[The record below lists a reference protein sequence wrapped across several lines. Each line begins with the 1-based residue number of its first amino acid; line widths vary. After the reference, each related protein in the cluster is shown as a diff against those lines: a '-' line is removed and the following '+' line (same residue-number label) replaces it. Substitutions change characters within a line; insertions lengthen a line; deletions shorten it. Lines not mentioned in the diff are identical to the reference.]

1 MKEKT
6 RVISTDLTIVG
17 SGLAGFSA
25 SIFALNRNISTTQVG
40 DSGAVT
46 YTTGYLDLLGYHF
59 PDSMELLADPWLG
72 LQQLRE
78 IQPDHPLN
86 NISGSEIRNAFS
98 QVTDFLTACGIH
110 YSQPGKKNLQA
121 LTPAGTLK
129 PTLCLPET
137 MLAGVEAF
145 GRKKNTIIIDFKG
158 LKGFSGRQVVANLK
172 DRWPNLTTRRIE
184 FPDARPGELYPEPMA
199 RSLEVPRNREK
210 LADLLKQTAGS
221 CEYIGLPAILGIHK
235 PDRVRKELERLTGKK
250 IFEIPTMPPGVPGI
264 RLREMFQQVFPEK
277 GITLIPQQKVQN
289 LTLHE
294 TSAKLELTDNL
305 GPMVIEAKCVLL
317 ATGRFLSGGLQAG
330 FHGLK
335 ESLLDLPVTQPKSR
349 SDWYRKKYTDQSG
362 HPVNQAGIE
371 VDSSFRPLN
380 EEKMVFSRNLFAA
393 GSLLAHQDWIRGRC
407 GAGLALGTAFK
418 AVEAIE
424 HYLLTTA

>member
-6 RVISTDLTIVG
+6 RVISTDLTVVG
-17 SGLAGFSA
+17 SGLAGFAA
-25 SIFALNRNISTTQVG
+25 SIFALSRNINTTQVG

-59 PDSMELLADPWLG
+59 PNSMELLADPWLG

-78 IQPDHPLN
+78 IQPNHPLN
-86 NISGSEIRNAFS
+86 SITESEIRNAFK
-98 QVTDFLTACGIH
+98 QVTDFLTGSGIR
-110 YSQPGKKNLQA
+110 YSQPGKENLQA
-121 LTPAGTLK
+121 LTPVGTLK

-145 GRKKNTIIIDFKG
+145 RARKNTIIIDFRG
-158 LKGFSGRQVVANLK
+158 LKGFSGRQVAANLK
-172 DRWPNLTTRRIE
+172 DSWPELTTRRIE

-210 LADLLKQTAGS
+210 LAVLLKQTAGG

-235 PDRVRKELERLTGKK
+235 PDRVRKELEQLTGKK

-277 GITLIPQQKVQN
+277 GITLFAQRKVHN
-289 LTLHE
+289 LVLHE
-294 TSAKLELTDNL
+294 NSAELKLNDNP
-305 GPMVIEAKCVLL
+305 GPVVIKTQCVLL

-335 ESLLDLPVTQPKSR
+335 ESLLDLPVTQPESR
-349 SDWYRKKYTDQSG
+349 SDWYRKKYTDRSG
-362 HPVNQAGIE
+362 HPINQAGIE
-371 VDSSFRPLN
+371 VDSSFRPLD
-380 EEKMVFSRNLFAA
+380 ERKMVFSKNLFAA

-424 HYLLTTA
+424 RYLIKSV